1 MAAKRK
7 PSGLG
12 EHPASGSPD
21 ALLSA
26 DTSLATILAGLE
38 GLEVEGLRRQWRNH
52 LGGEA
57 PAHLPRWL
65 LVKVF
70 GHRLQIAAFGL
81 DKPVRRLLRDE
92 TDGEGGQNI
101 APFNWRDA
109 QTRDG
114 IALRP
119 GALLVR
125 EWQGKLER
133 VMVLEEGFAWNGKNF
148 GSLSQ
153 IAKAMTGTNWNGHR
167 FFGLRAP
174 PAKRAAIHRMVAS
187 ALSRAIELRAGG
199 LSFGRSGHSLLCGR
213 ETNFPVSTIAERL
226 IGRRAAATKYRFL
239 RSGISVPVSVLHH
252 HFASYDKGAI
262 LDSNYGHGSHMGSL
276 CFLLSL

>member
-1 MAAKRK
+1 MPAKRE
-7 PSGLG
+7 PPGL
-12 EHPASGSPD
+12 EKHPAAASPD

-26 DTSLATILAGLE
+26 DASLAAVLAGLE
-38 GLEVEGLRRQWRNH
+38 GLELEGLRRQWRNH

-65 LVKVF
+65 LVKVL
-70 GHRLQIAAFGL
+70 GHRLQVAAFGDL
-81 DKPVRRLLRDE
+81 DKSVRRLLRDE
-92 TDGEGGQNI
+92 AGGEGGHT
-101 APFNWRDA
+101 APFDRRDA

-114 IALRP
+114 IALKP

-167 FFGLRAP
+167 FFGLRQTKGTQAGANVAGSKRRRGP
-174 PAKRAAIHRMVAS
+174 GDGLGTIGEAAVLRPVGVGGGDHHTATFVTPAGTS
-187 ALSRAIELRAGG
+187 S
-199 LSFGRSGHSLLCGR
+199 
-213 ETNFPVSTIAERL
+213 
-226 IGRRAAATKYRFL
+226 
-239 RSGISVPVSVLHH
+239 
-252 HFASYDKGAI
+252 
-262 LDSNYGHGSHMGSL
+262 
-276 CFLLSL
+276 

>member
-1 MAAKRK
+1 MSVKRENPRPGK
-7 PSGLG
+7 HS
-12 EHPASGSPD
+12 AISSPD
-21 ALLSA
+21 ALLST
-26 DTSLATILAGLE
+26 DTSLAAVLARLE

-65 LVKVF
+65 LVKVL
-70 GHRLQIAAFGL
+70 GHRLQVAAFGAL
-81 DKPVRRLLRDE
+81 DKSARRLIQDE
-92 TDGEGGQNI
+92 PDAAGNRAS
-101 APFNWRDA
+101 APFDRRDA

-125 EWQGKLER
+125 EWLGKLER

-167 FFGLRAP
+167 FFGLRQT
-174 PAKRAAIHRMVAS
+174 KRAPVGAKPLGGKRRVAPGDGLGSLERDAASNAVKEKDDRLAAVS
-187 ALSRAIELRAGG
+187 APA
-199 LSFGRSGHSLLCGR
+199 
-213 ETNFPVSTIAERL
+213 
-226 IGRRAAATKYRFL
+226 
-239 RSGISVPVSVLHH
+239 GISS
-252 HFASYDKGAI
+252 
-262 LDSNYGHGSHMGSL
+262 
-276 CFLLSL
+276 